1 MNKITV
7 LAAALA
13 AAGSLSAAD
22 LKVEVVRTNDLWWNA
37 PETPEM
43 YYMIADS
50 AGTRDRAVVRFY
62 VTADTMPS
70 RVLIDSTCTVSLPAT
85 LGFPVAVSAPGFYRC
100 RLEADGAIV
109 NETVI
114 GYEPTSVVS
123 LPDAQPDFDAF
134 WQRAKAELAEV
145 PADYTLTE
153 LPEKSG
159 KSRKLYECRFRSWG
173 GDTITARI
181 AMPSTPGPHAAIIYY
196 NGYGGGPWDLDTDS
210 PNDLIEMQTSVRGQ
224 FLSQEGNRYGDW
236 IRWHLDDPDTYYYKG
251 AFMDA
256 LRAIDVL
263 EQLPEVDRSR
273 IYAEGG
279 SQGGALTLV
288 AGALCD
294 GRLRAIAPYI
304 PFLSDF
310 RDYFR
315 IVPWPA
321 SAVFEAQKQLG
332 LSDEQL
338 YRNLSYFDMKNFARR
353 IKMPVLM
360 GIGLQD
366 PTCPPHT
373 NMASY
378 NLITSP
384 KELHIYPTCG
394 HTVDY
399 SDWNPRRTE
408 FFERYGGGKQ

>member
-1 MNKITV
+1 MNKYLPL
-7 LAAALA
+7 LAAAALSVLP
-13 AAGSLSAAD
+13 AGARNLSVD
-22 LKVEVVRTNDLWWNA
+22 VDKSHDLWWNA
-37 PETPEM
+37 PETPVVNLTLT
-43 YYMIADS
+43 DTTGS
-50 AGTRDRAVVRFY
+50 AAASQLRFY
-62 VTADTMPS
+62 VTLDTMPS
-70 RVLIDSTCTVSLPAT
+70 AVVLDRVFSVTAPAT
-85 LGFPVAVSAPGFYRC
+85 LSIPVPVSVPGFYRC
-100 RLEADGAIV
+100 HIEDDGNTI

-114 GYEPTSVVS
+114 GYEPTNIVS

-134 WQRAKAELAEV
+134 WQQAKAELAAV
-145 PADYTLTE
+145 PADFSISAE
-153 LPEKSG
+153 PVKSG
-159 KSRKLYECRFRSWG
+159 RSRDLYECSFRSWG
-173 GDTITARI
+173 GDTIKARI
-181 AMPSTPGPHAAIIYY
+181 AMPRSEGRHQAVIYY
-196 NGYGGGPWDLDTDS
+196 NGYGGGPWDFDLDN
-210 PNDLIEMQTSVRGQ
+210 PNDMVEMQTSVRGQ
-224 FLSQEGNRYGDW
+224 FLSQEGNKYGDW
-236 IRWHLDDPDTYYYKG
+236 IQYHLDDPDTYYYKG

-263 EQLPEVDRSR
+263 EQLPQVDPSR
-273 IYAEGG
+273 MYAEGG

-304 PFLSDF
+304 PFLSDY

-315 IVPWPA
+315 IVGWPA
-321 SAVFEAQKQLG
+321 SSVFDAQKRLG

-373 NMASY
+373 NMSSY
-378 NLITSP
+378 NLIESP
-384 KELHIYPTCG
+384 KELHIYPECG

-399 SDWNPRRTE
+399 ADWNPRRTA
-408 FFERYGGGKQ
+408 FFEKW